1 MISSKVLSQRQDMAN
16 DLTHAVFVCVT
27 GGSASGSEIDTEDE
41 LEQAR
46 KVTLAGSDDWF
57 QTAFKTIFVK
67 DEF

>member
-46 KVTLAGSDDWF
+46 KVTLAGSDD
-57 QTAFKTIFVK
+57 
-67 DEF
+67 